1 MGDTKFGMSQL
12 SKPAPQRYRNFSNAM
27 IIFIIP
33 GFTATISGW
42 GGIADKNLNHIL
54 LLASFAPAII
64 KGIGTLLGNGQYYT
78 SNAKSADVPP
88 PLDELNSPKI

>member
-1 MGDTKFGMSQL
+1 MGDLKFGVTQL
-12 SKPAPQRYRNFSNAM
+12 TKPAPQAYRNFSNAM

-33 GFTATISGW
+33 GFTTVMSGW
-42 GGIADKNLNHIL
+42 GGISDKNLNHIL

-78 SNAKSADVPP
+78 SNAKAADVQVT
-88 PLDELNSPKI
+88 DNTPKN